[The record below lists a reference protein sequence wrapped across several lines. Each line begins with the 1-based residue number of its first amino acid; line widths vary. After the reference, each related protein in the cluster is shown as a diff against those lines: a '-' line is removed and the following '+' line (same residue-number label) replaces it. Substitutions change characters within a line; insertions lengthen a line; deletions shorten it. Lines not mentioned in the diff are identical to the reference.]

1 MAFFAL
7 AKTNELADGFMRS
20 VKTPTGTVLLIVHQD
35 VVHIIEDRCPHM
47 DIPLVTGSLE
57 ENGAAG
63 LIRCRAHGI
72 AFNLENG
79 EAEGHWQGILPC
91 MKRFEPVY
99 RDYSIGLEL
108 PDSDADE

>member
-7 AKTNELADGFMRS
+7 AKTNELTDGLMRS
-20 VKTPTGTVLLIVHQD
+20 VKTPAGTVLLIVHQD

-57 ENGAAG
+57 ENHKTG

-72 AFNLENG
+72 AFDLESG
-79 EAEGHWQGILPC
+79 EAEGHWQGVLPC
-91 MKRFEPVY
+91 LKRYEPVY
-99 RDYSIGLEL
+99 RDYLIGLEL
-108 PDSDADE
+108 PYQDSDD